1 VAPRVARIFN
11 TYGPKMLPN
20 DGRVVSNFIVSAL
33 QNKDVTIFG
42 DGTQSRSF
50 CLVDDLI
57 DAIVSLMRTPDEFT
71 GPVNLGNPDEFT
83 ISELA
88 EMVVEMTNS
97 SAKIVYHPL
106 PDDDPKQRRPDIG
119 LSKKHLNWSPKT
131 KLRDGLAKT
140 IPYFQKLL
148 GQA

>member
-1 VAPRVARIFN
+1 M
-11 TYGPKMLPN
+11 K
-20 DGRVVSNFIVSAL
+20 
-33 QNKDVTIFG
+33 
-42 DGTQSRSF
+42 
-50 CLVDDLI
+50 
-57 DAIVSLMRTPDEFT
+57 TPDEFT

-97 SAKIVYHPL
+97 TAKIVYHPL
-106 PDDDPKQRRPDIG
+106 PDDDPKQRCPDIG
-119 LSKKHLNWSPKT
+119 LAKKHLNWSPKT

-148 GQA
+148 GQT